1 MATKA
6 IGTLD
11 YSVSMLANSMNEND
25 PRRAYASLQLEG
37 SVSTEQL
44 CEHITEHNSVFSKG
58 VVIGV
63 ITEMAG
69 CLRELLLQG
78 YSVELAD
85 VGIIYPSIKSKGAA
99 SLEKFTVDN
108 IISLTAK
115 FRPRGKMANL
125 LQDAQFQRVS
135 TRKAQA
141 ATLAAQTQGQESADW
156 SGLPA
161 VTPVTPEP

>member
-1 MATKA
+1 
-6 IGTLD
+6 
-11 YSVSMLANSMNEND
+11 N
-25 PRRAYASLQLEG
+25 
-37 SVSTEQL
+37 
-44 CEHITEHNSVFSKG
+44 IT
-58 VVIGV
+58 
-63 ITEMAG
+63 
-69 CLRELLLQG
+69 
-78 YSVELAD
+78 
-85 VGIIYPSIKSKGAA
+85 
-99 SLEKFTVDN
+99 
-108 IISLTAK
+108 SLTAK